1 MNQQLE
7 KAEGYFQF
15 QSHFKKCVLG
25 DYNTT
30 VSDLELLNRYYRSQD
45 TLSDLFNEVMG
56 WQHE

>member
-7 KAEGYFQF
+7 KAEGYFQL
-15 QSHFKKCVLG
+15 QNHFKKCVLG
-25 DYNTT
+25 DYHTT

-56 WQHE
+56 WQYE